1 MTVSSLIMQRG
12 CVELDAPWF
21 GATGEYEMARGF
33 YSVVQYCPDRFRAE
47 AVNVGL
53 VLLCVEPHV
62 LRVKM
67 TSNYG
72 RVRKLFGIG
81 EADLTNLKLSTHGL
95 TSRME
100 HSLDE
105 LRTQED
111 LAAFA
116 ASRANDLRLT
126 EPRLA
131 KLDNFDD
138 DFERLF
144 AQLVEEPST
153 AALAEGSEATS

>member
-1 MTVSSLIMQRG
+1 
-12 CVELDAPWF
+12 
-21 GATGEYEMARGF
+21 MARGF

-53 VLLCVEPHV
+53 VLLCVDPHA
-62 LRVKM
+62 LRVRM
-67 TSNYG
+67 ADNPD
-72 RVRKLFGIG
+72 RVRKLFAVGKL
-81 EADLTNLKLSTHGL
+81 ELKNLKFSTQAL
-95 TSRME
+95 TTRIENST
-100 HSLDE
+100 DE
-105 LRTQED
+105 LRTPED

-131 KLDNFDD
+131 KLGNFDD

-144 AQLVEEPST
+144 EQLVEQPPT
-153 AALAEGSEATS
+153 AAPVGTPLGRRSQPG